1 MIADL
6 PLPYL
11 SKRTVARRL
20 LSNRSAIAAIV
31 LLLAIII
38 PCVAAPLFAPYDPLK
53 PLDII
58 GLKSQAPSAAHPLG
72 TDPSS
77 RDVLSRMLYGGR
89 VSLSVALIAT
99 LVSITLG
106 TAYGAIA
113 GFAGGVVESVMM
125 RLLDALLSIPRLLL
139 LIAIFAA
146 WQQVEMQGF
155 VMIVGLTGWYG
166 LSRIVRG
173 QVLAIK
179 GEEFVVSARAL
190 GAGGARILL
199 KHILPN
205 VLTPVIVAAALG
217 VGHVI
222 LLEAGLSYLGIGLP
236 LPQPSWGNI
245 ILEGGSDPIA
255 GLWWIS
261 LFPGLAIVMTVMA
274 FNVLGEALREALQ
287 PRHMGAE

>member
-1 MIADL
+1 MIAEL
-6 PLPYL
+6 PVPFVG
-11 SKRTVARRL
+11 KRTVTRRL
-20 LSNRSAIAAIV
+20 LSNRSAIAAIA
-31 LLLAIII
+31 LLLAIVI
-38 PCVAAPLFAPYDPLK
+38 PCVAAPLFAPYDPLAQQE
-53 PLDII
+53 II
-58 GLKSQAPSAAHPLG
+58 KLKSQAPSASFPFG
-72 TDPSS
+72 TDGAS
-77 RDVLSRMLYGGR
+77 RDVLSRVLYGGR
-89 VSLSVALIAT
+89 VSLAVALIAT

-125 RLLDALLSIPRLLL
+125 RILDALLSIPRLLL

-146 WQQVEMQGF
+146 WRNLSLTAF
-155 VMIVGLTGWYG
+155 VVIVGLTGWYG

-190 GAGGARILL
+190 GAGRARILL

-205 VLTPVIVAAALG
+205 ILTPVIVAASLG

-222 LLEAGLSYLGIGLP
+222 LLEAGLSYLGIGVQP
-236 LPQPSWGNI
+236 PDPSWGSI
-245 ILEGGSDPIA
+245 IQDGSDQIA

-261 LFPGLAIVMTVMA
+261 FFPGMAIVLTVMA
-274 FNVLGEALREALQ
+274 FNVLGDALREALQ
-287 PRHMGAE
+287 PRHMGTE